1 MLYTM
6 SPVKNTEELAELLFQ
21 NLRIEK
27 EELLKLDAKKI
38 ELLSNAYHATNVAK
52 FEILLRRMQ
61 K

>member
-1 MLYTM
+1 MVLRGENTKQIKI
-6 SPVKNTEELAELLFQ
+6 SPDK
-21 NLRIEK
+21 K

-52 FEILLRRMQ
+52 FESLLRRMQ